1 MTSSNFR
8 PIVSLKGDSLRGI
21 TPRDPGPVPEIRW
34 VKPTDLFVEDGE
46 GGYQRAMESGNSIA
60 MVRKIVHGFDWSHFK
75 VPACSYVEEIDAL
88 VLVDGQHTTSGA
100 ASNPHV
106 PLIPVLV
113 VPTKSL
119 AMRAKAFVGHNRNRI
134 GLTQMAIFKA
144 ELAAGDQIAQ
154 MIDRACQ
161 AAGAKVVTKALNLR
175 QPTEP
180 GVTIAVG
187 ALRILAEHHGEE
199 MLRRVLTILT
209 TAGRGP
215 IKAAEIA
222 GVRLAIENADG
233 SIDGRLVEVVK
244 SKSAERWMAEAQTMI
259 ADTNTAM
266 PVALATMWRAALGLS
281 RPTRDL
287 KGSGNSAT
295 KALKPAKPP
304 ARSAETKA
312 AAAAL
317 VAHRATKAAA
327 PAQKLPPAPKP
338 TVRAPSPAPA
348 PPAPQPT
355 AAMTA
360 APITRNGIS
369 VDPVREVIARGR
381 RVLNLS
387 PDEISLAQVLLRV
400 SPALLPIDRIAPKV
414 FGPADSDS
422 AYRIGKMVERLNPR
436 LEALGLKI
444 RSVPKMGF
452 ALADL

>member
-1 MTSSNFR
+1 MTNSFR
-8 PIVSLKGDSLRGI
+8 SIVPLKGDSLRGI
-21 TPRDPGPVPEIRW
+21 TPRDPGPVPEIRM

-46 GGYQRAMESGNSIA
+46 GGYQRAMESGNSTA
-60 MVRKIVHGFDWSHFK
+60 MVRKIVGGFDWAHFK

-88 VLVDGQHTTSGA
+88 VLIDGQHTSSGA

-113 VPTKSL
+113 VPNSSL
-119 AMRAKAFVGHNRNRI
+119 ATRAKAFVGHNRDRI

-144 ELAAGDQIAQ
+144 ELAGGDPIAQ
-154 MIDRACQ
+154 IIERACQ

-187 ALRILAEHHGEE
+187 SLRILAKHHGED

-209 TAGRGP
+209 KAGRGP

-222 GVRLAIENADG
+222 GVTLAIENADG
-233 SIDGRLVEVVK
+233 SIDDRLIEIVK
-244 SKSAERWMAEAQTMI
+244 SKSAERWMAEAQGMI

-281 RPTRDL
+281 RPTRSL

-295 KALKPAKPP
+295 KALKLAKPA

-317 VAHRATKAAA
+317 AAHRAQKPAAA
-327 PAQKLPPAPKP
+327 PKAAPAPKIA
-338 TVRAPSPAPA
+338 VRPPQPAPA
-348 PPAPQPT
+348 PPPAAPT
-355 AAMTA
+355 AAKGEA
-360 APITRNGIS
+360 SEVVARNGITI
-369 VDPVREVIARGR
+369 DPSRLTIKSRSKVI
-381 RVLNLS
+381 VL
-387 PDEISLAQVLLRV
+387 DEDETRLLVSLLRV
-400 SPALLPIDRIAPKV
+400 SPALLPASRIAPKV
-414 FGPADSDS
+414 FGGDVDDAE
-422 AYRIGKMVERLNPR
+422 YRIGALMDRLNPR
-436 LEALGLKI
+436 LADGKLKI
-444 RSVPKMGF
+444 RKQPKIGF
-452 ALADL
+452 ALGDL